1 MADLVVRRAQRE
13 NEFVYVTGWNV
24 MRVPTAAA
32 RHKEKMEVYHVLPD
46 HSRQQKRKRGILLAV
61 LAATCVVCAGC
72 VYYGRETALGMK
84 FSTATTSR
92 IATPSISLVPGER
105 STLLTSHMRLG
116 ALLRSKRPSICVTGK
131 DSSVSVAHRTSARC
145 RIHLE
150 TNEDE
155 GVEGALIRGLVTEVL
170 RHGRITTTTTKAKAI
185 RRYVDKMIGL
195 AKRGVFLPN
204 L

>member
-1 MADLVVRRAQRE
+1 
-13 NEFVYVTGWNV
+13 
-24 MRVPTAAA
+24 
-32 RHKEKMEVYHVLPD
+32 MEVYHVLPD

-105 STLLTSHMRLG
+105 STPEVQTAVNMRHRKGFKRLG
-116 ALLRSKRPSICVTGK
+116 RPQDQRK
-131 DSSVSVAHRTSARC
+131 
-145 RIHLE
+145 
-150 TNEDE
+150 
-155 GVEGALIRGLVTEVL
+155 ALIRGLVTEVL

-195 AKRGVFLPN
+195 AKRGDLHARRQAYGFIYDKQLVKNLFIEAPKRYGDRPGGYTRVKKELLPRRGDN
-204 L
+204 AELSYIELV